1 MPLSKKDKIQIGIIA
16 CFLILGTIR
25 VISLF
30 TRTTSSLRGGE
41 ADAAR
46 LSAGRALGTTVPGD
60 RPGEAISGIKIASP
74 AEKRG
79 GLAMTTI
86 TETQNPNIADGIL
99 STQDMQLKR
108 SKQRW
113 GRDPF
118 FGLPIE
124 DSAFEPPPESNT
136 GELVLSGISLKGK
149 RAMAIVNRTIVREGD
164 VVFGMKVL
172 AIERDRV
179 VFAQNSHEVILRF
192 GGTQ

>member
-1 MPLSKKDKIQIGIIA
+1 MPLSKKDKIQIGVIVFVI
-16 CFLILGTIR
+16 ILGILR
-25 VISLF
+25 VVQVAHRRTATPIALPAAQIQIETGNQTVPTTTSAF
-30 TRTTSSLRGGE
+30 DVAASRTTNDQRE
-41 ADAAR
+41 
-46 LSAGRALGTTVPGD
+46 
-60 RPGEAISGIKIASP
+60 
-74 AEKRG
+74 
-79 GLAMTTI
+79 
-86 TETQNPNIADGIL
+86 
-99 STQDMQLKR
+99 R

-124 DSAFEPPPESNT
+124 DSAFEQPLPNSSS

-164 VVFGMKVL
+164 EVFGMKVL

-192 GGTQ
+192 GGVQ

>member
-16 CFLILGTIR
+16 FLLILGILR
-25 VISLF
+25 VIQLSIRKKDVPADLPLAQARIEAPNQPSPAV
-30 TRTTSSLRGGE
+30 TNSSSE
-41 ADAAR
+41 
-46 LSAGRALGTTVPGD
+46 GTTD
-60 RPGEAISGIKIASP
+60 YFP
-74 AEKRG
+74 AP
-79 GLAMTTI
+79 
-86 TETQNPNIADGIL
+86 QNRNY
-99 STQDMQLKR
+99 QRER

-124 DSAFEPPPESNT
+124 DSAFEPPPESNA

>member
-1 MPLSKKDKIQIGIIA
+1 MPLSKKDKIQIGIIVF
-16 CFLILGTIR
+16 FLILGTIR

-30 TRTTSSLRGGE
+30 ARTTSSLRGGE

-46 LSAGRALGTTVPGD
+46 LSAGRALGTAVPGG
-60 RPGEAISGIKIASP
+60 RPGEAISGIKIASL

-79 GLAMTTI
+79 GLAMTAI
-86 TETQNPNIADGIL
+86 TETQNPNIAAGIL
-99 STQDMQLKR
+99 SPQDMQLKR

-124 DSAFEPPPESNT
+124 DSAFEPPPESNA

-149 RAMAIVNRTIVREGD
+149 RAMAIVNRTIIREGD
-164 VVFGMKVL
+164 EVFGMKVL
-172 AIERDRV
+172 AIEHDRV